1 MMVPAYGDCLG
12 LGLVFLAVQLEV
24 FTLTLPDPKVEQ
36 GLEPFNTELASQAY
50 KLSTHNGK
58 MNSMALTLHA
68 ALAHSAISEIL
79 WTSSTDIH
87 VFEGW
92 SRQFEVEALRFPRK
106 L

>member
-24 FTLTLPDPKVEQ
+24 FTLTLPDLKVEQ
-36 GLEPFNTELASQAY
+36 GLEPFNTELA
-50 KLSTHNGK
+50 STHNGK

-92 SRQFEVEALRFPRK
+92 SRQFEVEALRIPRK